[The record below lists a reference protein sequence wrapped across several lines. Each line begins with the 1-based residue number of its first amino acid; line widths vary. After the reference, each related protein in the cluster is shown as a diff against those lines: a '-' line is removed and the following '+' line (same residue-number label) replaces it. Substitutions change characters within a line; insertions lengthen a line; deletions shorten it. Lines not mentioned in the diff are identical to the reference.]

1 MRRAK
6 MLTFSV
12 LVLLAASIGLLST
25 ASPAA
30 AHTGQPPNGCRYYES
45 PFGASCFEWDG
56 DDQWVQD
63 SEPNDWSARAQIQ
76 TSYGKVRWCANTHHA
91 VSWHEC
97 EFDHSENTCVR
108 WRMYEQH
115 GTGGP
120 TRNWTPW
127 TRWHSTSTGD
137 LC

>member
-12 LVLLAASIGLLST
+12 LVLLAASVGLLST

-30 AHTGQPPNGCRYYES
+30 AHSGQPPDGCRYYES
-45 PFGASCFEWDG
+45 PFGASC
-56 DDQWVQD
+56 
-63 SEPNDWSARAQIQ
+63 S
-76 TSYGKVRWCANTHHA
+76 
-91 VSWHEC
+91 
-97 EFDHSENTCVR
+97 
-108 WRMYEQH
+108 
-115 GTGGP
+115 
-120 TRNWTPW
+120 PW